1 MPATN
6 TRRTIELGL
15 LIASAIPTT
24 LLYALYLMLSLIHI

>member
-24 LLYALYLMLSLIHI
+24 LLLSLIHI